1 MSELIQ
7 LEPWWRFAVALLL
20 GALIGL
26 EREFIQQHTGTPDF
40 AGIRTF
46 SLIALLGAVTAF
58 LVEPFGLLPLILSLG
73 GVILLVVA
81 SYAGGLLRT
90 REEDGITTEVA
101 VLLTFLFGSM
111 VVWDLPELAA
121 ALAVITALLLS
132 LKLPLHE
139 TVRRMSTSDLRV
151 TLEFGIVS
159 LVILPLLPNET
170 FGPYDILN
178 PFQIWLF
185 VVFISGIGF
194 AGYVLM
200 KVLGAERGTELTGLL
215 GGIVSSTA
223 TTLSFASRSREM
235 PELSNEFAR
244 AIVLSSTMMVPR
256 VLVLLLVVGPAVVPH
271 VLAPLGAMLIAG
283 IGVVLYLRR
292 RQRQKKGQ
300 EVEPHDVQVSNP
312 LKLTTAVTF
321 GLMFAVVLMV
331 VQIAQVFFGTAGV
344 YIASLI
350 TGLTDVNAITLSA
363 GGLATGGQI
372 TTQVAAAAAI
382 IAALTNTLSKAV
394 IAAATGAP
402 ELRRIIVPALGTILL
417 VGTVSGG
424 LMMILQR

>member
-73 GVILLVVA
+73 GVILLVVT
-81 SYAGGLLRT
+81 SYAGGLFRT
-90 REEDGITTEVA
+90 HEEDGITTEVA

-139 TVRRMSTSDLRV
+139 TVRRMSANDLRV

-170 FGPYDILN
+170 LGPYDILN
-178 PFQIWLF
+178 PFEIWLF
-185 VVFISGIGF
+185 VVLISGIGF

-200 KVLGAERGTELTGLL
+200 KTLGAERGTELTGLL

-244 AIVLSSTMMVPR
+244 AIVLASTIMFPR
-256 VLVLLLVVGPAVVPH
+256 VLVLLLVVNPAAVPR

-283 IGVVLYLRR
+283 MGMVLYLRR
-292 RQRQKKGQ
+292 RHRLTMGEKA
-300 EVEPHDVQVSNP
+300 EPHDVQVSNP

-321 GLMFAVVLMV
+321 GLMFAVVLMA
-331 VQIAQVFFGTAGV
+331 VQIAQVFFGTTGV

-350 TGLTDVNAITLSA
+350 AGLTDVNAITLSA
-363 GGLATGGQI
+363 GELAAGGQI
-372 TTQVAAAAAI
+372 ALQVAAAATT
-382 IAALTNTLSKAV
+382 IAAVTNTISKAV
-394 IAAATGAP
+394 IAAAAGAP
-402 ELRRIIVPALGTILL
+402 ELRRILVPVLGVIVLAGVIGAGLMTIL
-417 VGTVSGG
+417 SP
-424 LMMILQR
+424 